1 MNYYQL
7 LHSDTAID
15 NGIVNQPK
23 SMQVIKNLQ
32 DLLDVLRALEQLLDV
47 EILVN
52 SGYRVPELNR
62 LVGGVHDSLHMY
74 GLAADIKVENS
85 PKCTLTDLK
94 NLCKELRNTR
104 LSEVVVHDTYVHIAI
119 KSYV

>member
-7 LHSDTAID
+7 LHSDVAVE
-15 NGIVNQPK
+15 NGIDNQPK
-23 SMQVIKNLQ
+23 SMQVIKNLY
-32 DLLDVLRALEQLLDV
+32 DTLSVLRGLEQLLDV
-47 EILVN
+47 EIIVN
-52 SGYRVPELNR
+52 SGYRSPEVNR

-85 PKCTLTDLK
+85 PKCTLIDLK
-94 NLCKELRNTR
+94 NLCKELRKTR

-119 KSYV
+119 KPYV